1 MEVNKMETKLNE
13 RTESVQQVVVPE
25 IANTPVP
32 TTTTDV
38 VPLKVE
44 AALAKYSEEDQ
55 KKIRELADSIDVTQI
70 EKVMNYGA
78 VPLKMTFEQCGR
90 FLKEERGSHADQEV
104 IARVIELS
112 KKASDSNEEFNLIL
126 QEPGFFQKMFMKI
139 SNSAKETRTQKLQH
153 SAVTSYKLLSELMDS
168 YHTWLDML
176 KKAMGTI
183 EESALSDMTAC
194 QLLEKFII
202 AGELAEER
210 INQEV
215 AAAEDE
221 YKKTGLQQ
229 YDYAH
234 KQFKQGR
241 DIFLVTM
248 NNLKQSKEMYKLSL
262 AQLSLIKDSNIN
274 VQVSI
279 HTQSNNNMALIGQ
292 QLRNGVLNAKNREV
306 LEGQK
311 AISKL
316 SDELIKDIS
325 KTVGIT
331 AEQSRDLIYAGI
343 YNIEAA
349 KEAVQAVINSCN
361 AIQDVAAH
369 KIPEMKTNMEE
380 IEALMQQLTPYV
392 GVSTETLKIEGKAT
406 PPTGGNELKF

>member
-1 MEVNKMETKLNE
+1 METKLNE
-13 RTESVQQVVVPE
+13 RTEETEQVIVPE
-25 IANTPVP
+25 ITNVPVP
-32 TTTTDV
+32 LASNDV
-38 VPLKVE
+38 IPLKVE

-78 VPLKMTFEQCGR
+78 TPLKMTFEQCGR
-90 FLKEERGSHADQEV
+90 FLKDERGSHADQEV

-168 YHTWLDML
+168 YKTWLDML

-215 AAAEDE
+215 AAAEAE